1 MASIED
7 DKTLNEVIWEAL
19 RRAGKDT
26 TVESVQEVWKG
37 MRDAY
42 GEDNWPAD
50 ADLVATRVR
59 AEVLA
64 RAK

>member
-1 MASIED
+1 MASMEN

-19 RRAGKDT
+19 SRAGKDSSDA
-26 TVESVQEVWKG
+26 SVLAVWKS

-42 GEDNWPAD
+42 GEDNWTSD
-50 ADLVATRVR
+50 AELVATRVR
-59 AEVLA
+59 VEVLA